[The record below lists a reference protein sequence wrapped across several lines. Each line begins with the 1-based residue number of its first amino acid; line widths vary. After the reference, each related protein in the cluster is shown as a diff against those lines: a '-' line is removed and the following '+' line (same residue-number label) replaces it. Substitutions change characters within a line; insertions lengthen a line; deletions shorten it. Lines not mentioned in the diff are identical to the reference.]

1 MPRRVLPTGLPPNT
15 ERAAE
20 EAGRRARAKIRRYA
34 AANRLNR
41 LGTLTY
47 RGVGC
52 HDPLRLRGDLAGFFR
67 ELRDGLA
74 TGRFPYVW
82 VPQWPSASTRATA
95 EFACFL
101 SLSEAHVSAMAHQ
114 GRRPRWS
121 RAQRDRVLA
130 LAAEGASQRAI
141 AEAVFGEARYR
152 GRVERIL
159 RADAAASNGA
169 SVPRNSDREEA
180 PKEAL
185 TPESDLELF
194 RELVSRSERAMLES
208 DHPPSLLDI
217 DRLLKIKRQL
227 EALETIESMR
237 ALTRERS

>member
-1 MPRRVLPTGLPPNT
+1 ML
-15 ERAAE
+15 
-20 EAGRRARAKIRRYA
+20 
-34 AANRLNR
+34 
-41 LGTLTY
+41 
-47 RGVGC
+47 
-52 HDPLRLRGDLAGFFR
+52 
-67 ELRDGLA
+67 
-74 TGRFPYVW
+74 
-82 VPQWPSASTRATA
+82 
-95 EFACFL
+95 
-101 SLSEAHVSAMAHQ
+101 SAMARK
-114 GRRPRWS
+114 GRRPRWN
-121 RAQRDRVLA
+121 RAQRDRALE

-141 AEAVFGEARYR
+141 AEAVFGDARYR

-169 SVPRNSDREEA
+169 SAPRNSGKEET
-180 PKEAL
+180 PKVAF

-227 EALETIESMR
+227 EALETVESMR

>member
-1 MPRRVLPTGLPPNT
+1 ML
-15 ERAAE
+15 
-20 EAGRRARAKIRRYA
+20 
-34 AANRLNR
+34 
-41 LGTLTY
+41 
-47 RGVGC
+47 
-52 HDPLRLRGDLAGFFR
+52 
-67 ELRDGLA
+67 
-74 TGRFPYVW
+74 
-82 VPQWPSASTRATA
+82 
-95 EFACFL
+95 
-101 SLSEAHVSAMAHQ
+101 SAMAPQ
-114 GRRPRWS
+114 GRRPRWT
-121 RAQRDRVLA
+121 RAQRDRVLE

-141 AEAVFGEARYR
+141 AEAVFGDARYR

-169 SVPRNSDREEA
+169 SVPRNSGKEEA
-180 PKEAL
+180 PKEAF

-227 EALETIESMR
+227 EALETIDSMR